1 MKGNYRLTVHLDNV
15 KKSSAAT
22 GKQVKGKKGK
32 MVNETKSVLRN
43 TMSWYFNSVED
54 CEKKLSEIRGSSDY
68 KIKKGTNVDKQHKLG
83 KELYYIS
90 FVN

>member
-15 KKSSAAT
+15 KRSSMTT
-22 GKQVKGKKGK
+22 GKKTKNAKGK

-43 TMSWYFNSVED
+43 TMSWYFNTVED
-54 CEKKLSEIRGSSDY
+54 CEKKLSEIRGSSEY
-68 KIKKGTNVDKQHKLG
+68 KIKKGTNVNKKHKLG
-83 KELYYIS
+83 KELAYIS

>member
-1 MKGNYRLTVHLDNV
+1 MKGNYRLTVHLDHV
-15 KKSSAAT
+15 KKGKGAT
-22 GKQVKGKKGK
+22 GKKVKGAKGK
-32 MVNETKSVLRN
+32 IVDETKSIVRN
-43 TMSWYFNSVED
+43 TISWYYNSIED

-68 KIKKGTNVDKQHKLG
+68 KIKKGTNVEKNHKLG

>member
-15 KKSSAAT
+15 KRSSAAT
-22 GKQVKGKKGK
+22 DKKTKNAKGK
-32 MVNETKSVLRN
+32 MVNETKPVLRN
-43 TMSWYFNSVED
+43 TMSWYFSSVED
-54 CEKKLSEIRGSSDY
+54 CEKKLSEIKGSSEY
-68 KIKKGTNVDKQHKLG
+68 TIKKGTNVNKPHKLG

>member
-15 KKSSAAT
+15 KKGQGTT
-22 GKQVKGKKGK
+22 GKKVKGAKGK
-32 MVNETKSVLRN
+32 MVDETKTILRN
-43 TMSWYFNSVED
+43 TISWYYNSIED
-54 CEKKLSEIRGSSDY
+54 CEKKLSEIRGSSEY
-68 KIKKGTNVDKQHKLG
+68 KIKKGTNVDKKHKLG